1 MWSMNKDSS
10 FKSGKDRIMKTKSSN
25 NTLYVITAIASVVV
39 ILLAAVGFTN
49 VEAQKKQLIDQNMKS
64 EKVTKQINEAV
75 AKAKAGQTTIK
86 NLIAQLDSYNEFYT
100 GLTEYTAVSYTHL
113 TLPTNSRV

>member
-1 MWSMNKDSS
+1 MNYINFGSIMWSMNKDSS

-49 VEAQKKQLIDQNMKS
+49 VEAQK
-64 EKVTKQINEAV
+64 V
-75 AKAKAGQTTIK
+75 ARIGRLEFHKPRGIGRRACR
-86 NLIAQLDSYNEFYT
+86 LD
-100 GLTEYTAVSYTHL
+100 G
-113 TLPTNSRV
+113 R

>member
-49 VEAQKKQLIDQNMKS
+49 VEAQKVERVSVIFFSMSS
-64 EKVTKQINEAV
+64 ESFLVFMLSTW
-75 AKAKAGQTTIK
+75 
-86 NLIAQLDSYNEFYT
+86 DS
-100 GLTEYTAVSYTHL
+100 LQ
-113 TLPTNSRV
+113 